1 MKKITLSLLFVF
13 VLFSLFAQSNYDEAI
28 QQGDNALKRDEYTT
42 AIKKYLIAET
52 FDQTKWKI
60 VQDKLDAVYSIIN
73 EKQKELKQTLTEL
86 KVTVEKLNIVTA
98 QKEESDNK
106 LSSTKTEIE
115 QIKQKMD
122 NLGIQMQN
130 VLKTVDSII
139 VQTNELENRLLPTQN
154 TNKQ

>member
-1 MKKITLSLLFVF
+1 MKKIVLSIFF
-13 VLFSLFAQSNYDEAI
+13 TFILFSLFAQSNYDEAI

-60 VQDKLDAVYSIIN
+60 IQEKLDVVYAVIN
-73 EKQKELKQTLTEL
+73 EKQKELKKTVTEL
-86 KVTVEKLNIVTA
+86 NETIKQLNFVTA
-98 QKEESDNK
+98 EKKELDNK

-122 NLGIQMQN
+122 NLGTLMQN
-130 VLKTVDSII
+130 VLKTMDSII
-139 VQTNELENRLLPTQN
+139 IQTNELENKLSPAQN